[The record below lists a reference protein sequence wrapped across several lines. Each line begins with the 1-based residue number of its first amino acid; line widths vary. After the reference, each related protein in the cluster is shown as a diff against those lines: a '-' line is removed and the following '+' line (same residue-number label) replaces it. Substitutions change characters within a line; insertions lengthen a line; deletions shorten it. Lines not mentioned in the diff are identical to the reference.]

1 LGTNALG
8 QIFLSVPSH
17 AQTLPKL
24 VHMADKATRRRVDA
38 LRIDIEQHRYRYY
51 VLSDPSI
58 SDAEFDALMRELAE
72 LEAAYPELDRPD
84 SPTHSVGAPPSPAFG
99 AVRHRVPMRSLD
111 NVFAEEQLRA
121 WGERV
126 ERGLDDAAPHYT
138 CELKID
144 GVAISLTYVA
154 GRLDRAVT
162 RGDGRTGEDV
172 TPNVRT
178 IANVPWH
185 LELAD
190 PPALLEVR
198 GEVYYPPS
206 EFEAMNAAREQAG
219 EARFANPRNAASG
232 ALRQK
237 DPEITRSRP
246 LRVVCHGMGAVE
258 GAVIHSHSGF
268 LAMIAKAGLPVA
280 SQTRT
285 VATMDE
291 VWAFI
296 EYWQEHRHEPP
307 FEIDGVVVKVDALAH
322 QRQLGSTSAAPR
334 WAIAF
339 KYPPEEQQTLLRAIQ
354 VNVGRTG
361 KVTPFA
367 VLEPVLVAG
376 STIGLATLHNEDQAR
391 FKDVRPGDTVVVRK
405 AGDVI
410 PEVVGPVLSLRPEA
424 VANAGPWRMPAICP
438 FCGSP
443 LQRLEGEA
451 ATYCTNVDCP
461 SRLRESLAH
470 FAGRGAMDIEGLG
483 YETARV
489 LLDRGLVKDLAD
501 PYDLRA
507 EDLLKLEGFAQRKVD
522 ALLAGIAASKSQPLE
537 RLLIGLNVLHV
548 GGTVARQLARYF
560 GDLAALRKAS
570 KEEIAGVGGI
580 GPVIADSVRKFFD
593 NPRNAALVDKL
604 IAAGVR
610 TDTDTR
616 RVASTLE
623 GWTIVLTGALE
634 GLTRDEAKQAITDR
648 GGKVT
653 SSVSTKTSV
662 VVVGADPGSKAAQAN
677 ELGVPTTDE
686 AGFLYLLET
695 GALPQ

>member
-1 LGTNALG
+1 
-8 QIFLSVPSH
+8 
-17 AQTLPKL
+17 
-24 VHMADKATRRRVDA
+24 MADEATRRRVDV
-38 LRIDIEQHRYRYY
+38 LRVEIDQHRYRYY
-51 VLSDPSI
+51 VLSDPSV

-72 LEAAYPELDRPD
+72 LEAAYPELDHPD
-84 SPTHSVGAPPSPAFG
+84 SPTHKVGAPPSPAFR

-111 NVFAEEQLRA
+111 NAFVEEELRA

-126 ERGLDDAAPHYT
+126 LRGLDGAAPRYT
-138 CELKID
+138 CELKVD
-144 GVAISLTYVA
+144 GVAISLTYIE
-154 GRLDRAVT
+154 GRLDQAVT

-172 TPNVRT
+172 TPNIRT

-185 LELAD
+185 LQL
-190 PPALLEVR
+190 PHLPALLEVR
-198 GEVYYPPS
+198 AEIYYPIAA
-206 EFEAMNAAREQAG
+206 FEAMNAAREQAG

-246 LRVVCHGMGAVE
+246 LQAICHGMGAVT
-258 GAVIHSHSGF
+258 GVDLDSHSGL
-268 LAMIAKAGLPVA
+268 LALLAKAGLPVA
-280 SQTRT
+280 DQTRT
-285 VATMDE
+285 VDAMDK

-296 EYWQEHRHEPP
+296 EGWRERRHDPP
-307 FEIDGVVVKVDALAH
+307 FEIDGVVVKVDSLAH

-339 KYPPEEQQTLLRAIQ
+339 KYPPEEQQTLLLDIQ

-367 VLEPVLVAG
+367 VLQPVLVAG

-391 FKDVRPGDTVVVRK
+391 LKDVRPGDTVIVRK

-410 PEVVGPVLSLRPEA
+410 PEVVGPVLPLRPES
-424 VANAGPWRMPAICP
+424 VAHAGPWRMPSTCP
-438 FCGSP
+438 FCGSS

-501 PYDLRA
+501 LYSLRA
-507 EDLLKLEGFAQRKVD
+507 EDLLELEGFAQRKVD
-522 ALLAGIAASKSQPLE
+522 ALLAGIEASKSQPFE
-537 RLLIGLNVLHV
+537 RLLIGLNILHV
-548 GGTVARQLARYF
+548 GGTVARQLARHF
-560 GDLAALRKAS
+560 GNLTSLRKAS
-570 KEEIAGVGGI
+570 KEDIASVEGI
-580 GPVIADSVRKFFD
+580 GPVIADSVCKFFD
-593 NPRNAALVDKL
+593 NPRNVALVEKL

-610 TDTDTR
+610 PDTDVR
-616 RVASTLE
+616 RVGSHLD
-623 GWTIVLTGALE
+623 GWTIVLTGGLE
-634 GLTRDEAKQAITDR
+634 GFTRDEAKQAITDR
-648 GGKVT
+648 GGKVAA
-653 SSVSTKTSV
+653 SVSRKTDV
-662 VVVGADPGSKAAQAN
+662 VVVGVDPGSKAARAA
-677 ELGVPTTDE
+677 ELGVPTVDE
-686 AGFLYLLET
+686 AGFTHLLET
-695 GALPQ
+695 GELP